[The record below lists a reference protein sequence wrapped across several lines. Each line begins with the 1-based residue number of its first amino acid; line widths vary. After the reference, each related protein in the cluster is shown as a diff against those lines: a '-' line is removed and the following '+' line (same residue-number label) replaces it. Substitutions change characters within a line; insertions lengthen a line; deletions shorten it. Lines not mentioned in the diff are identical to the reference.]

1 MTDAPSEVL
10 KAKAAAAQQKQPA
23 DAPENQPASA
33 PNGPENQNKIAAAR
47 KMNLLKLI
55 IIACICIMTY
65 FLPYVVP
72 DTLPLTEIQQIT
84 LVIFVGAALLWIL
97 EPMPVYATSLTIIG
111 SLCIFISDGGLTP
124 VMTYLKKVDPS
135 HLMKYQTVLN
145 SFSSPVLI
153 LFLGG
158 FALAIAS
165 TKYKLDVNLAKILL
179 KPFGKKPGMVTLG
192 IMSITGIFAMFMSNT
207 ATTVMMLAMIAPV
220 LTMVKKDD
228 PGIKALVLAV
238 PFAANI
244 GGIATPVGTPPNAIA
259 LSALSGE
266 NSINFLSWMV
276 MCFPMAVICILAAWA
291 VLHFM
296 FPFRSTEISIT
307 IDSRFSKDWK
317 SIVVYVIFALTI
329 LLWMTESKHGIN
341 SNVVALVPLIG
352 YTATGILTT
361 SDIKRMNWDVI
372 WLIAGGIAIGNAL
385 GATGLADKLAHIV
398 DYSQFSGFMIIAALA
413 TIGWGLSNFISN
425 TAAANL
431 MIPIA
436 MAVLVNAPDTGIQM
450 SHAMVIMALAM
461 SFAMTLPISTP
472 PNALAY
478 ATGAV
483 SNKDIMKAGG
493 TVSVL
498 CMLLAFA
505 ALYLIEHVF

>member
-1 MTDAPSEVL
+1 MTNAPSSPGSGSNAPSGNTDAAPASDSGL
-10 KAKAAAAQQKQPA
+10 KANIIKLFV
-23 DAPENQPASA
+23 
-33 PNGPENQNKIAAAR
+33 IA
-47 KMNLLKLI
+47 I
-55 IIACICIMTY
+55 ICAFTY
-65 FLPYVVP
+65 FLPAIMP
-72 DTLPLTEIQQIT
+72 ETLPLTAVQQIT

-124 VMTYLKKVDPS
+124 VREHLKATDPS
-135 HLMKYQTVLN
+135 HVMKYQQVLN

-153 LFLGG
+153 LFIGG
-158 FALAIAS
+158 FALAIAA
-165 TKYKLDVNLAKILL
+165 TKYKLDINLAKILL
-179 KPFGKKPGMVTLG
+179 KPFGKRPGLVTMG
-192 IMSITGIFAMFMSNT
+192 IMCITGCFAMFMSNT

-220 LTMVKKDD
+220 LATVDKKD

-259 LSALSGE
+259 LSFLSGE
-266 NSINFLSWMV
+266 NSVSFLNWMII
-276 MCFPMAVICILAAWA
+276 CFPLAIICIMAAWL

-296 FPFRSTEISIT
+296 FPFRISEIKLT
-307 IDSRFSKDWK
+307 IDSKFEKDWK
-317 SIVVYVIFALTI
+317 SIVVYVIFGLTI
-329 LLWMTESKHGIN
+329 LLWMTEKLHGIN
-341 SNVVALVPLIG
+341 SYVIALVPLMG
-352 YTATGILTT
+352 YTATGILET

-385 GATGLADKLAHIV
+385 GVTGLADKLAHMI

-413 TIGWGLSNFISN
+413 TIGWALSNFISN

-436 MAVLVNAPDTGIQM
+436 VAVLANADTGMHM
-450 SHAMVIMALAM
+450 SHCLIIMALAM

-478 ATGAV
+478 ATGDIT
-483 SNKDIMKAGG
+483 NKDMMKSGG
-493 TVSVL
+493 LVSVI
-498 CMLLAFA
+498 CMLVAFA
-505 ALYLIEHVF
+505 ALYVIEQFS